1 MGKVGGNAQPK
12 KSMNLKPTN
21 KGTISLL
28 NVKGRVA
35 KYIIMAT
42 MKHYVRNS
50 IAFQKHSGVL
60 VTLDRILRM
69 ILPLLVP

>member
-42 MKHYVRNS
+42 MKHYVRNI
-50 IAFQKHSGVL
+50 IAF
-60 VTLDRILRM
+60 
-69 ILPLLVP
+69 